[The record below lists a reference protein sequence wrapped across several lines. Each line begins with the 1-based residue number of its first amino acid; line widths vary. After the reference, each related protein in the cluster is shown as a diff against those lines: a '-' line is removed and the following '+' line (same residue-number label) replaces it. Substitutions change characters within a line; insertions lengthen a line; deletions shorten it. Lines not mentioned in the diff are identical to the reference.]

1 MCTILYFSSI
11 YFYICAQTS
20 NRTLK
25 MQTILND
32 IELDM
37 AELKCLIQ
45 AMNEGHHPSLVEVAR
60 RNIRQMQRHL
70 EDLAGSL
77 QNFGDDKPSQSP
89 HAPTPPQPQEPPI
102 PPVSPTPPTARDE
115 EPRPA
120 VILAERIRPAHDLRH
135 ALSLND
141 TFRFSRELFGGD
153 TARMHEV
160 LNLIGQAGSLDE
172 AIETFTREA
181 HPEDGNEAVNDFN
194 ELLKKYFNP

>member
-1 MCTILYFSSI
+1 MRTIW
-11 YFYICAQTS
+11 
-20 NRTLK
+20 
-25 MQTILND
+25 ND

-37 AELKCLIQ
+37 AERRCLFQ

-77 QNFGDDKPSQSP
+77 QNLGDDKPSQSP
-89 HAPTPPQPQEPPI
+89 HAPTPPPPQEPPI
-102 PPVSPTPPTARDE
+102 PPVSPTPPTTRDE

-141 TFRFSRELFGGD
+141 SFHFARELFGGD
-153 TARMHEV
+153 TSALNALLARMDDAHCLEEASLLFV
-160 LNLIGQAGSLDE
+160 QA
-172 AIETFTREA
+172 I
-181 HPEDGNEAVNDFN
+181 HVPEDNPAVPEFE
-194 ELLKKYFNP
+194 ELLKKYFEP